1 MIQIVKHLGQL
12 VMLFL
17 EHVLVA
23 LMKEEDAGI
32 LDPFVINSV
41 DCVLKEVWHEYQNA
55 AIWKL
60 ENLKKKKYF

>member
-12 VMLFL
+12 VILFL
-17 EHVLVA
+17 ECVLVA

-41 DCVLKEVWHEYQNA
+41 DCVLKEV
-55 AIWKL
+55 
-60 ENLKKKKYF
+60 